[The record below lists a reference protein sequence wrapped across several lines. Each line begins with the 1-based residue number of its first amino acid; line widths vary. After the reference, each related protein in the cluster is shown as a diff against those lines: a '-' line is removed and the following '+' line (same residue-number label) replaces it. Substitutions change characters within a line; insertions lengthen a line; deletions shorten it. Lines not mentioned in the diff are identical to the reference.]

1 MPAHRAAAAQ
11 PASPPVPVAG
21 ILLGLVMI
29 VTVCL
34 LSIAAA
40 DSSIEP
46 GDGGA
51 AVTAR

>member
-1 MPAHRAAAAQ
+1 MPAHRIDATLPDRAA
-11 PASPPVPVAG
+11 VPLAG
-21 ILLGLVMI
+21 VLLALLMV

-51 AVTAR
+51 AVTAQ